1 MHTYNFVY
9 SYARPELTGE
19 RAVRTVQGQNTVLK
33 LCILIPEQW
42 VNCKEGGS
50 PLIFA
55 VKKRIIVIGTSWG
68 NNWSEH
74 LGEIATFK
82 FSEKGMKAAQLYV
95 ESNDTFTSEESPEG
109 SNCYYNNGLQLEIVV
124 EEAMYNHTN
133 QSGASLYEFPELF
146 SKEEII
152 EEFKKLNIRFLE
164 TSRKFRIAK
173 SKLGIDMTRMGKTQ
187 YEEFFQ
193 SA

>member
-1 MHTYNFVY
+1 M
-9 SYARPELTGE
+9 
-19 RAVRTVQGQNTVLK
+19 
-33 LCILIPEQW
+33 
-42 VNCKEGGS
+42 
-50 PLIFA
+50 
-55 VKKRIIVIGTSWG
+55 IGTSWG

-74 LGEIATFK
+74 LGEVATFK

-124 EEAMYNHTN
+124 EEAMYNHTT
-133 QSGASLYEFPELF
+133 QTGANLYHFPELF

-164 TSRKFRIAK
+164 ISRKVP
-173 SKLGIDMTRMGKTQ
+173 
-187 YEEFFQ
+187 YC
-193 SA
+193 